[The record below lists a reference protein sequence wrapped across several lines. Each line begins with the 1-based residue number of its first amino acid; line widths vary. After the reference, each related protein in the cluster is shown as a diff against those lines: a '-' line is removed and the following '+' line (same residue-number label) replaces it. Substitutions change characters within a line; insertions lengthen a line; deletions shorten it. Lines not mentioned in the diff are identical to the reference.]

1 MLISTNELTAVAGPV
16 INSFKIIEEPDYNQK
31 LQGIFIESSSKI
43 LSSLRATVAGRVF
56 NQISSI
62 DLSLLSTGL
71 PIRAQNI
78 LNIPECSASPGLT
91 VQTVFKT

>member
-1 MLISTNELTAVAGPV
+1 MLVATCWRVINPNKKLRYGFMLISTNELTAAAGPV

-56 NQISSI
+56 N
-62 DLSLLSTGL
+62 
-71 PIRAQNI
+71 
-78 LNIPECSASPGLT
+78 
-91 VQTVFKT
+91 